1 MISIK
6 GPDLN
11 ELQKISDR
19 FMVEMAKID
28 GIVDLE
34 TSLKEPKPTLGVQ
47 INRVLP
53 VILVCQSIKLP
64 MWFAH

>member
-34 TSLKEPKPTLGVQ
+34 TS
-47 INRVLP
+47 
-53 VILVCQSIKLP
+53 
-64 MWFAH
+64 